1 MTSYFYDFLTNS
13 KSHILLLNSQYLTFV
28 SSYFERGSFLTFVTY
43 ISYFLSLS
51 SYFCIV
57 HYWLYALSSYF
68 WWILLCAWL
77 ISDFFYVTY
86 ITLRQYYLTFLR
98 LRAGAVGATTTVDR
112 RTAPATCLTYAPWFT
127 STRLTPVPW
136 HEVWSA
142 GGSKPSAQGARG
154 VDEPDF
160 STLLLHGVFARIL
173 TAGVLQGVIWLILNK
188 QTQECRSR
196 LDLKSQKV
204 TIVKSKIDHM
214 PMMHDRWSDF

>member
-142 GGSKPSAQGARG
+142 GGSKPSAQGA
-154 VDEPDF
+154 F
-160 STLLLHGVFARIL
+160 
-173 TAGVLQGVIWLILNK
+173 
-188 QTQECRSR
+188 
-196 LDLKSQKV
+196 
-204 TIVKSKIDHM
+204 
-214 PMMHDRWSDF
+214 